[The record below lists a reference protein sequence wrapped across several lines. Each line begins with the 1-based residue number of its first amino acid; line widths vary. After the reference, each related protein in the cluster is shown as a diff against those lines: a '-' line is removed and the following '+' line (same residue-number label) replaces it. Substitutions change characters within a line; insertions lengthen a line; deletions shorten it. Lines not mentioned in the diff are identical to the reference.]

1 MEEEAKKKEKRA
13 SDAFWKLLKDTTGV
27 VRKSRSICSEGCV
40 EVEIESNE
48 KVFVDFVK
56 GVGDRAEWRNEK
68 REYESGPSELDN
80 PVVQSMAIA
89 NFERKLA
96 DFDSEWKEPT
106 KETRDTL
113 TWSDEVEQLVVKLK
127 ANARFGR
134 PKLWS
139 DSKLQKQFRTLRMLR
154 CNIDTV
160 DAGMRRFVRLTDLSL
175 SLNRVASLNLRH
187 LPPSI
192 RMLNMYDNALHR
204 VYWEDDGTSDSTA
217 IKDNQRQCSNVLGLG
232 LGFNRISDASF
243 ISRHFPSVRILD
255 LSYNSLCSL
264 SDIVGCLR
272 PLAHLEHLKLMGNPC
287 TLSPSYKSFVA
298 SELSSLIELDG
309 IPCDDLRKVKSTG
322 TTIENASN
330 MKENI
335 VQFHVRVDR
344 VQQTRVADHLSDA
357 IGAFEAN
364 RKTLAAKREDG
375 RAMTK
380 IDVRQII
387 RESKESVACAFE
399 LEFSFARAAWT
410 SGEIGTETDPK
421 KNVVHSKSI
430 ERVTP
435 TVDVRDSIVAPGLVC
450 TLYEIASMTAST
462 PILETTCDVDH
473 DKEKK
478 EEEEKDLETTT
489 DVATGN
495 TNDAKEDTVVE
506 STDAKEEEPRRVR
519 RRLATGSVDTSKFID
534 ADCTKIS
541 DTLSFRTDDV
551 DWVAWIASEKFARLP
566 EDEIASDIRDACA
579 CASYS
584 CEVTIEISY
593 G

>member
-1 MEEEAKKKEKRA
+1 MATLIQSHAVRKKYLARVRGSFPTDAKSAESIASVIARHPGCDIQWKDDAVTVSSGIRCVNPRIGVYECHPDGKRSTSVFRLRRQPQHDVAKSTDDAVRKATSVVECEPVTGRTHQLRLHLQLLGYPIANDAQYGGDRTLPYHLDGSSGKCIKANA
-13 SDAFWKLLKDTTGV
+13 SDALRSTDAAAEKTSGADEDLEVRARALCRYCKDPELSPLRLLSDGIWLHASEFRTEDKTFAYESTDTLFAVVSDIVTIAEPDAVVSFDIVGV
-27 VRKSRSICSEGCV
+27 RSI
-40 EVEIESNE
+40 
-48 KVFVDFVK
+48 
-56 GVGDRAEWRNEK
+56 
-68 REYESGPSELDN
+68 
-80 PVVQSMAIA
+80 
-89 NFERKLA
+89 
-96 DFDSEWKEPT
+96 
-106 KETRDTL
+106 
-113 TWSDEVEQLVVKLK
+113 
-127 ANARFGR
+127 
-134 PKLWS
+134 
-139 DSKLQKQFRTLRMLR
+139 
-154 CNIDTV
+154 
-160 DAGMRRFVRLTDLSL
+160 
-175 SLNRVASLNLRH
+175 SLNH
-187 LPPSI
+187 
-192 RMLNMYDNALHR
+192 
-204 VYWEDDGTSDSTA
+204 
-217 IKDNQRQCSNVLGLG
+217 
-232 LGFNRISDASF
+232 
-243 ISRHFPSVRILD
+243 
-255 LSYNSLCSL
+255 
-264 SDIVGCLR
+264 DIVGCLR

-309 IPCDDLRKVKSTG
+309 IPCDELRKVKSTG

-534 ADCTKIS
+534 GDCTKIS